1 MNSEHFSEH
10 LADNLADNLAEQPVK
25 SPGTHV
31 KAQALVIGAGSAIA
45 GALIHELI
53 HQQHVSGIVAVSR
66 QTPEPAGLP
75 QDKLDVPVSY
85 LNCDYSADA
94 ISAVAGQLNGAFSH
108 VFICTGVLHNDHIKP
123 EKRIEDIDAGQM
135 AELLHINSILPAL
148 WLQALLP
155 VLKSSPRCVLTVFSA
170 RVGSISDNH
179 KGGWYSYRASKA
191 ALNMIVKT
199 AAVEYARRAPGIK
212 LLAFHPGTVDTLLSR
227 PFQKNVAADKLFTPE
242 FVAKQLLTICA
253 ALPLDA
259 EASYLDWAGEPI
271 TW

>member
-1 MNSEHFSEH
+1 MNSELISGKPTAAATTA
-10 LADNLADNLAEQPVK
+10 L
-25 SPGTHV
+25 PG
-31 KAQALVIGAGSAIA
+31 QALVIGAGSAIA
-45 GALIHELI
+45 GALIREMI
-53 HQQHVSGIVAVSR
+53 HQHSVSGIVAISR
-66 QTPEPAGLP
+66 QTPEGAGLAR
-75 QDKLDVPVSY
+75 DTHDVPVSY
-85 LNCDYSADA
+85 LSCDYTAA
-94 ISAVAGQLNGAFSH
+94 GISNVAGQLNGPFSH

-123 EKRIEDIDAGQM
+123 EKRIEDIDAGLM

-155 VLKSSPRCVLTVFSA
+155 VLKSSARCMFTVFSA
-170 RVGSISDNH
+170 RVGSISDNQ

-199 AAVEYARRAPGIK
+199 AAIEYARRAPGIK

-242 FVAKQLLTICA
+242 FVAQQLLSICA
-253 ALPLDA
+253 ALPVDA
-259 EASYLDWAGEPI
+259 AASYLDWAGEPI

>member
-1 MNSEHFSEH
+1 MNSE
-10 LADNLADNLAEQPVK
+10 LIADQPR
-25 SPGTHV
+25 SSASTLP
-31 KAQALVIGAGSAIA
+31 AQALVIGAGSAIA
-45 GALIHELI
+45 GALIREMI
-53 HQQHVSGIVAVSR
+53 NQHSVSGIVAISR
-66 QTPEPAGLP
+66 QQPPLAELAPGSHG
-75 QDKLDVPVSY
+75 VPVSY
-85 LNCDYSADA
+85 LSCDYSAAD
-94 ISAVAGQLNGAFSH
+94 ISQVAMQLRGPFSH

-155 VLKSSPRCVLTVFSA
+155 VIKSSQRCIFTVFSA
-170 RVGSISDNH
+170 RVGSISDNQ

-199 AAVEYARRAPGIK
+199 AAIEYARRAPGIK

-227 PFQKNVAADKLFTPE
+227 PFQKNVAAEKLFTPE
-242 FVAKQLLTICA
+242 FVAQQLLSICA
-253 ALPLDA
+253 ALPVDA

>member
-1 MNSEHFSEH
+1 MNSEHLSDDVAKH
-10 LADNLADNLAEQPVK
+10 LPEESIK

-45 GALIHELI
+45 AALINKMI
-53 HQQHVSGIVAVSR
+53 QQHSVSSIVAVSR
-66 QTPEPAGLP
+66 QPPERAGLP
-75 QDKLDVPVSY
+75 QDSHDVPVSY
-85 LNCDYSADA
+85 LRCDYTAA
-94 ISAVAGQLNGAFSH
+94 GISDVAGQLNGPFSH

-123 EKRIEDIDAGQM
+123 EKRIEDIDAKQM

-155 VLKSSPRCVLTVFSA
+155 VLKSSPRCIFTVFSA
-170 RVGSISDNH
+170 RVGSISDNQ
-179 KGGWYSYRASKA
+179 KGGWYSYRASKS

-199 AAVEYARRAPGIK
+199 AAIEYARRAPGIK

-227 PFQKNVAADKLFTPE
+227 PFQKNVPAEKLFTPE
-242 FVAKQLLTICA
+242 FVAQQLLTICA
-253 ALPLDA
+253 ALPVDA

>member
-1 MNSEHFSEH
+1 MNSEK
-10 LADNLADNLAEQPVK
+10 LAEQVSEHPDK
-25 SPGTHV
+25 KPIKTPGTSV
-31 KAQALVIGAGSAIA
+31 QAQALVIGAGSAIA
-45 GALIHELI
+45 AALVNEMI
-53 HQQHVSGIVAVSR
+53 HQRSVSGIVAVSR
-66 QTPEPAGLP
+66 QPPERAGLP
-75 QDKLDVPVSY
+75 QDSHDVPVSY
-85 LNCDYSADA
+85 LSCDYTAA
-94 ISAVAGQLNGAFSH
+94 GISDVAGQLNGAFSH

-148 WLQALLP
+148 WLQTLLP
-155 VLKSSPRCVLTVFSA
+155 VLKNSPRCVFTVFSA

-199 AAVEYARRAPGIK
+199 AAIEYARRAPGIK

-242 FVAKQLLTICA
+242 FVAKQLLAICA

>member
-1 MNSEHFSEH
+1 MNSEHFSEDVAERP
-10 LADNLADNLAEQPVK
+10 ADNLNNQPMK
-25 SPGTHV
+25 SPGASLQ
-31 KAQALVIGAGSAIA
+31 AQALVIGAGSAIA
-45 GALIHELI
+45 AALVNEMI
-53 HQQHVSGIVAVSR
+53 HQRSVSGIVSVSR
-66 QTPEPAGLP
+66 QPPEGAGLP
-75 QDKLDVPVSY
+75 QGIHDVPVSY
-85 LNCDYSADA
+85 LSCDYTAA
-94 ISAVAGQLNGAFSH
+94 GISDVAGQLNGPFSH

-155 VLKSSPRCVLTVFSA
+155 VIKNSPRCIFTLFSA

-199 AAVEYARRAPGIK
+199 AAIEYARRAPGIK
-212 LLAFHPGTVDTLLSR
+212 LLAFHPGTVNTLLSR

-242 FVAKQLLTICA
+242 FVAQQLLTICA
-253 ALPLDA
+253 ALPVDA